1 MPIEILWWLLA
12 WSLLATGLTVYDKIA
27 AKSAPRHRIREATL
41 LTVAALGGAAAME
54 VTMLVIRHKTR
65 HPKFMVSLPLLML
78 LHAGLLLYLWF
89 WKGMV
94 L

>member
-1 MPIEILWWLLA
+1 MPIEILWWFA
-12 WSLLATGLTVYDKIA
+12 GWSLVAIGLTVYDKIA
-27 AKSAPRHRIREATL
+27 AKSAPRHRIPEATL
-41 LTVAALGGAAAME
+41 LTVAAVGGAAAME
-54 VTMLVIRHKTR
+54 AACLLIRHKTR
-65 HPKFMVSLPLLML
+65 HPKFMVSLPLLIV

>member
-1 MPIEILWWLLA
+1 MVAEILWWLA
-12 WSLLATGLTVYDKIA
+12 GWSVIAVALTVYDKFA

-54 VTMLVIRHKTR
+54 VTMLLIRHKTR
-65 HPKFMVSLPLLML
+65 HPKFMVSLPLFILA
-78 LHAGLLLYLWF
+78 HAGLLLYLCF

>member
-1 MPIEILWWLLA
+1 MPTEILWWLA
-12 WSLLATGLTVYDKIA
+12 GWSAVAVALTVYDKLA

-54 VTMLVIRHKTR
+54 VVMLLIRHKTR
-65 HPKFMVSLPLLML
+65 HPKFMVTLPLFILF
-78 LHAGLLLYLWF
+78 HAGLLVYLWL